1 MPSSSD
7 LAVSFSA
14 EDLAFRA
21 RALAQAHPFTS
32 LAQRYLNR
40 VVGEQR
46 ASQPLPEIGTWAG
59 AALTGGYCLR
69 RVEED
74 EAGLTL
80 EATPDADVDPDR
92 LDEVAMQIAADVR
105 TGAGEH
111 SLGDDE
117 RTVAAL
123 DRLVHAEVDK
133 RLEHWRDS
141 IDDKAWAELEEY
153 LTWWVVKGYALRIAE
168 TTTGAVS

>member
-1 MPSSSD
+1 MMTFSD
-7 LAVSFSA
+7 

-40 VVGEQR
+40 IVGEQR

-69 RVEED
+69 RVEET
-74 EAGLTL
+74 ESGLAL
-80 EATPDADVDPDR
+80 EATPDADVDLDR
-92 LDEVAMQIAADVR
+92 LDEVAVQVAGDVR
-105 TGAGEH
+105 TGAGDY

-141 IDDKAWAELEEY
+141 VDDKAWAELEEY

>member
-1 MPSSSD
+1 MPSSPDQAMTFSD
-7 LAVSFSA
+7 

-40 VVGEQR
+40 IVGEQR

-69 RVEED
+69 RVEEH
-74 EAGLTL
+74 EAGLSL
-80 EATPDADVDPDR
+80 EATPDVDVDADR
-92 LDEVAMQIAADVR
+92 LDEVAVQIAAEVR
-105 TGAGEH
+105 TGAGDH

-141 IDDKAWAELEEY
+141 VDDKAWAELEEY

-168 TTTGAVS
+168 TTMGAVS

>member
-1 MPSSSD
+1 MTYNE
-7 LAVSFSA
+7 

-40 VVGEQR
+40 IVGEQR

-69 RVEED
+69 RVEEN

-80 EATPDADVDPDR
+80 EASSEVDIDLDR
-92 LDEVAMQIAADVR
+92 LDEVAVRVAADVR
-105 TGAGEH
+105 TGAGDH
-111 SLGDDE
+111 SLVDDE
-117 RTVAAL
+117 RVVAAL
-123 DRLVHAEVDK
+123 DRLVHTEVDK

-141 IDDKAWAELEEY
+141 VDDKAWAELEEY